1 MLHGRTTAVI
11 VNVPDL
17 APLAIPIEE
26 RNDTI
31 EGAVEVTVLVTEED
45 TQDLE
50 ARFDLSLMIRYL

>member
-1 MLHGRTTAVI
+1 VI

-31 EGAVEVTVLVTEED
+31 EGAAEATVFVTEEG
-45 TQDLE
+45 TQGLE
-50 ARFDLSLMIRYL
+50 VRFDLSLMRRYL